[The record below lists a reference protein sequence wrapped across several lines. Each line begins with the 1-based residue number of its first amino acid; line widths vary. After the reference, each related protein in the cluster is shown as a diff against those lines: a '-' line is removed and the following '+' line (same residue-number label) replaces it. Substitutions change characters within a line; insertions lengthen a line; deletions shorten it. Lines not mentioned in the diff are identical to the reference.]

1 MNSYFARGLVQVTK
15 VNDSG
20 RRAFVIE
27 QLIGFIRSR
36 QVEPGTKLPPE
47 PVLSEMFGVSRTIVR
62 EAMQSLQATGAI
74 RIEQGRGTFVAEN
87 PLAQPFNVWA
97 SMNAHR
103 IDELFD
109 VRGILEGESAAR
121 AANNRTQADIEAL
134 EAILDE
140 MRHKVEGTDWLGT
153 LSCDVNFHRAVTQAA
168 DLPLLQEMLEVAMP
182 AWIELTSNVTKE
194 KNKVARLELVLAEH
208 GAILAAIRASDPDAA
223 RTAMRRHL
231 ANSWARRLK
240 NESNST

>member
-1 MNSYFARGLVQVTK
+1 MQVTK
-15 VNDSG
+15 LNDSG

-27 QLIGFIRSR
+27 QLLGFIRSR
-36 QVEPGTKLPPE
+36 QVEPGARLPPE

-74 RIEQGRGTFVAEN
+74 RIEQGRGTFVSEN

-121 AANNRTQADIEAL
+121 AASNRTQADIETL
-134 EAILDE
+134 EAILDQ
-140 MRHKVEGTDWLGT
+140 MRQKVEETDWLGT
-153 LSCDVNFHRAVTQAA
+153 LSCDVGFHRSVTQAA
-168 DLPLLQEMLEVAMP
+168 NLPLLQEMLEVAMP
-182 AWIELTSNVTKE
+182 AWVELTSNVTKE

-208 GAILAAIRASDPDAA
+208 AEILAAIRASNPDAA
-223 RTAMRRHL
+223 RSAMRRHL
-231 ANSWARRLK
+231 GNSWARRLK
-240 NESNST
+240 NENNSS